1 MTNLP
6 AMGIAIL
13 ALGVALLPHRAT
25 PNATLDMNLQGSD
38 QASLD
43 TKIRAFLAPSSST
56 KEFGSLT
63 ALDEI
68 KGSSMSDLAELLP
81 MLKSKTAKNGN
92 QLPKLSIITNQY
104 SSVSTAG
111 NFNRYH
117 RFIMICRAYY
127 GSRPSTNT
135 LRMECIEAKE
145 SIERG

>member
-56 KEFGSLT
+56 KEHEG
-63 ALDEI
+63 
-68 KGSSMSDLAELLP
+68 
-81 MLKSKTAKNGN
+81 
-92 QLPKLSIITNQY
+92 
-104 SSVSTAG
+104 
-111 NFNRYH
+111 FNH
-117 RFIMICRAYY
+117 
-127 GSRPSTNT
+127 
-135 LRMECIEAKE
+135 IEQEQKAQHE
-145 SIERG
+145 